1 MQGSAR
7 NCGRPRGSHG
17 ATSNP
22 GAHMRPHGAVGNHR
36 GHRGGAG
43 DLGEPQGHGGM
54 LPSYLATQPLPS
66 SVGLSIRQSVC

>member
-1 MQGSAR
+1 
-7 NCGRPRGSHG
+7 
-17 ATSNP
+17 
-22 GAHMRPHGAVGNHR
+22 MRPHGAVGNHR